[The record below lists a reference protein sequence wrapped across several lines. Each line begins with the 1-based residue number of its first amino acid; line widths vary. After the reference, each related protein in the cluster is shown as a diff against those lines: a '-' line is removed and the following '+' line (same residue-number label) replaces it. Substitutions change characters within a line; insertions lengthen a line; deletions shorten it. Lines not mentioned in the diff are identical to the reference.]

1 MKRAKNLW
9 DQITA
14 PDNIALAHKQA
25 RSGKSFYAEVKMVDA
40 NPDYYLDIIRS
51 ALVAKTF
58 STSPYDVED
67 RFDGRKVRTIHKLP
81 YFPDRIV
88 QHALINVIGPILVR
102 GFIRDTF
109 QSISGRGTSDA
120 AKRIKTLVQADA
132 SPKYAMKMDVK
143 KYYPSVDNDILKTEV
158 RRKIKCQDT
167 LWLIDDIIDSIRGL
181 PIGNYTSQHFGN
193 LYLSRFDWWM
203 KQHVRPVGYFRYC
216 DDFVVLDTS
225 VERLLD
231 IKQQSE
237 DRLQQLGLTIK
248 PSWSISDIT
257 RDGVDFVGY
266 VFRPTSTRLRRTLA
280 NGLKAACRR
289 LTRSRTLP
297 DNALSRLMAYKG
309 WVTRANGRQL
319 WRKHISAR
327 LRREFPKQ
335 LRGTV

>member
-40 NPDYYLDIIRS
+40 NPYYYLDIIRS